1 MTSRRQQHGID
12 AVKSMSNPLSIEE
25 RPGLLISRYSRV
37 IGRYS
42 VQEILLEYCIC
53 LVLLVSVALISSI
66 LCFLRS
72 RFCSG
77 ASIDELV
84 KCTNVWKILDGLGK
98 ICLTRGILLVKR
110 TFSTDVGSSVLKRS
124 SCIYCRFKKMEH
136 WRLKELS
143 HVS

>member
-1 MTSRRQQHGID
+1 
-12 AVKSMSNPLSIEE
+12 MSNPLSIEAE

-53 LVLLVSVALISSI
+53 LVLLVSVALVSSI
-66 LCFLRS
+66 LIFLIS

-84 KCTNVWKILDGLGK
+84 KYTKV
-98 ICLTRGILLVKR
+98 
-110 TFSTDVGSSVLKRS
+110 
-124 SCIYCRFKKMEH
+124 
-136 WRLKELS
+136 
-143 HVS
+143 